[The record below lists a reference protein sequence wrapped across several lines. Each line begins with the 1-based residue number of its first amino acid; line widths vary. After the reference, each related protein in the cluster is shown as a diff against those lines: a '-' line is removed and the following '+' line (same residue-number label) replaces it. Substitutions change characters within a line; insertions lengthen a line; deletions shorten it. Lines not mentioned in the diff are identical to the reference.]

1 MRDSSAK
8 RCVLSGIKVDGRAEL
23 SENMVD
29 RLAAQTQGGVSSFPP
44 TVCTWSGGIVRDRH
58 LFGEMGIANATLLIP
73 CTHTHTTPLWPSV
86 ANWSWGF
93 DHRLGSLDGGCS
105 GDVMARAEGSTLV
118 FVKYFCRAS

>member
-1 MRDSSAK
+1 MRVEVRDSSAK

-73 CTHTHTTPLWPSV
+73 CTHTHHAFV
-86 ANWSWGF
+86 AKRSELELGLRSSTRIFRWRMEWGCYGKSRRVDPCF
-93 DHRLGSLDGGCS
+93 REIFL
-105 GDVMARAEGSTLV
+105 
-118 FVKYFCRAS
+118 